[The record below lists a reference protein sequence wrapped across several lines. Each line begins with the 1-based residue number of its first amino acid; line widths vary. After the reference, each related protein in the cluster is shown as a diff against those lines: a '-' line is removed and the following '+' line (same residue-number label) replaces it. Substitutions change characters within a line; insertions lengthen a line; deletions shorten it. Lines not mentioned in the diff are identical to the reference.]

1 MKIKTLTA
9 FVIFCILTIIIYIIT
24 AIVLQVTRGV
34 TLEPT
39 LTDGIIKFFGTELC
53 VAGVLKIFKIRKE

>member
-9 FVIFCILTIIIYIIT
+9 FVIFCIVMIITYTAT
-24 AIVLQVTRGV
+24 AIVFQWITGQML
-34 TLEPT
+34 PDS
-39 LTDGIIKFFGTELC
+39 LTTGIYGFFGTELC